1 MSLST
6 KTAAVVP
13 SAGGPSRRW
22 SGPAG
27 ASAVTVLALALAG
40 LIVAGSGQPHL
51 GPVPSAARGLLAGL
65 VLFVVSGDALAV
77 ALVPAEW
84 GAPGRLMALPIGAA
98 VSGLA
103 LTALGL
109 ATIPLHVSL
118 WVVLAGGAAA
128 SVLVRRR
135 RARPTAAIGSQGGSQ
150 GGSRAGSEGES
161 QSWTWGAWVA
171 ALAILIVIALAPA
184 WRTGMTTIFGEN
196 PDAHQVAGIAV
207 LFQHVSPTGTDVAL
221 PIDTVPSP
229 WRFRYPIFY
238 PLAGASNLGHLDPI
252 TVFPAMAA
260 LLLACLAL
268 GFGAFA
274 VLCLRAPP
282 WAGPAIG
289 GAVALSV
296 VTLHIVWHPYWN
308 QLWGLAMFPWA
319 LLFGWRTVTGPA
331 TRGVA
336 VLFALML
343 LELGLAYPLAL
354 PYPLLIIGVLAI
366 AYRRYRLAPQ
376 LLRSRSWVVGLLAV
390 VVLAPAVVGAAIKLG
405 QGIQQLLSSH
415 SGLWGGDINT
425 LLPAGDFVGT
435 GGGVI
440 PVFLVLIVAGCALAR
455 LPRRSAVAL
464 GISLAVLC
472 LLDLRFRLASDGA
485 YMDFKHLS
493 FVGALVLTLA
503 AAGVTSLLSERR
515 GPALVGGAVLA
526 LAWAGAAVVQGHR
539 ESVNTSQQVNAAMFQ
554 IRQWAAR
561 LPRDAS
567 VRVDIPPSGVQL
579 WAVYM
584 LGRHPVDSLDPVV
597 GTTYAHA
604 VYGGRADYSLSL
616 RFTPSAIPGRARSY
630 PRPPFAVNPPLAR
643 NRQFVLRRIRWP
655 RRLNAYPDTAS
666 QRLVEP

>member
-13 SAGGPSRRW
+13 SAGRPSRRW
-22 SGPAG
+22 SGPEG
-27 ASAVTVLALALAG
+27 ASAITVLALVLAG
-40 LIVAGSGQPHL
+40 LIVAGSRHPHL

-65 VLFVVSGDALAV
+65 LLFVVSGDALAV
-77 ALVPAEW
+77 ALVPPDW
-84 GAPGRLMALPIGAA
+84 RAPGRLMALPIGAA

-118 WVVLAGGAAA
+118 WLVLATGAAA

-135 RARPTAAIGSQGGSQ
+135 RARPTADGGAQG
-150 GGSRAGSEGES
+150 
-161 QSWTWGAWVA
+161 WTLGAWVA

-196 PDAHQVAGIAV
+196 PDAHQVVGIAV

-238 PLAGASNLGHLDPI
+238 PLAGASNIGHLDPI

-289 GAVALSV
+289 AAVALSV
-296 VTLHIVWHPYWN
+296 ATLHIVWHPYWN

-319 LLFGWRTVTGPA
+319 LLFGWRLVTGPA

-366 AYRRYRLAPQ
+366 AHRRYLLAPQ
-376 LLRSRSWVVGLLAV
+376 LLRSRSWIVGLLAV
-390 VVLAPAVVGAAIKLG
+390 LVLAPAVAGAAIKLG

-415 SGLWGGDINT
+415 SGLWGGDITT
-425 LLPAGDFVGT
+425 LLPVGDFVGT
-435 GGGVI
+435 GGGAV
-440 PVFLVLIVAGCALAR
+440 PAFLVLIVAGCALAR

-472 LLDLRFRLASDGA
+472 LLDLRFRLAGDGA

-503 AAGVTSLLSERR
+503 ATGVTRLLSERR
-515 GPALVGGAVLA
+515 GLALAGGAVLA

-539 ESVNTSQQVNAAMFQ
+539 ESVNTPQQVNAAMLQ

-561 LPRDAS
+561 LEPDAS

-604 VYGGRADYSLSL
+604 AYGGRADYSLSL
-616 RFTPSAIPGRARSY
+616 RYTPSAIPGRVRPY

-643 NRQFVLRRIRWP
+643 NYQFVLRRIRWP
-655 RRLNAYPDTAS
+655 RRLSAYPDTAS
-666 QRLVEP
+666 ERLVEP